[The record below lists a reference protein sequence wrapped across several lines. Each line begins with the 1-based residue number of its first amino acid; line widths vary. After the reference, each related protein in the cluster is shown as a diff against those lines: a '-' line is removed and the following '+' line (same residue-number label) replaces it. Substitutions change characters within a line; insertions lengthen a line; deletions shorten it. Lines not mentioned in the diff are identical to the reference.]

1 MPNKEE
7 STGSSNETKEGSDI
21 FYMETKADSETIKET
36 LNPKREN
43 GFTNDSPNKADRPG
57 NQQPAEQQGSGEN
70 KRQRPTFNGALPAL
84 GISPPNFVSF
94 EEIMKTANDMSRI
107 SLVNEIVFN
116 KDFKIEKKEDE
127 SPLEKAV
134 RENMHKAFWDILSKQ
149 LNESPPNYKQAIS
162 LLGEIKDTLLLFLM
176 PQHVQ
181 LKNEINE
188 ILDLELINQQA
199 ENGIFESQRYAQ
211 YVLSVCSRL
220 CCPARDEMIRKLT
233 QTTDLV
239 LLFKGIFELLTTMR
253 MDFANFY
260 IQQFR
265 PHIQLSS
272 VEYEREKFKT
282 LLETSQKYQIDVLEY
297 TSQWLKRNYE
307 ALDLSQETNLKNLF
321 NKILTASYI
330 ELLKCISPS
339 LSCYCVNE
347 ESEKK
352 PDDDYPETLL
362 LIRNRIDAIRENVF
376 KMTLISSV
384 FVVTFAAIGEPLQ
397 SIKEFRMELKRQLDA
412 IISPNEEKSVRLQYS
427 KPEGLKSILTNVALQ
442 VIKSIEEALTQYQV
456 GETRAPLLDEKKLES
471 LKYQIN
477 ELATPNSRIRSV
489 MERRI
494 LEFIERVIS
503 SSTAEPVQVPSGLSS
518 FASELTQVS
527 GEFSRLVAYNRAVYS
542 PNYTKI
548 IRDIASEK
556 HFIIPL
562 RPL

>member
-211 YVLSVCSRL
+211 YVLS
-220 CCPARDEMIRKLT
+220 
-233 QTTDLV
+233 
-239 LLFKGIFELLTTMR
+239 
-253 MDFANFY
+253 
-260 IQQFR
+260 
-265 PHIQLSS
+265 LSS

-556 HFIIPL
+556 HFITDNDVKEIEKTFYD
-562 RPL
+562 